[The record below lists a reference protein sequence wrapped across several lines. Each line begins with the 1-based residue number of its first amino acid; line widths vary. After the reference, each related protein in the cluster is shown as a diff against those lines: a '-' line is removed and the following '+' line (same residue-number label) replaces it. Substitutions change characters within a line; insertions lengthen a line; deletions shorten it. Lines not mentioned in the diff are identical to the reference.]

1 MLTLAPEVRDRIQT
15 ELTAAGI
22 PGCSLVVVKRDGIS
36 AAEAFGYASLTQ
48 ARLATPHTAYHLFS
62 ATKLYTATAIMQ
74 LVEQG
79 KLQLTEAVAH
89 VLPEYRQALPP
100 ALTVQHL
107 LSHTSGLKD
116 TLKAFLAV
124 HVNGACAPTTAEAL
138 SRYALH
144 AKETPGRRVAYRN
157 VNYALLGEIVT
168 RRSGQPYTTY
178 VTDHILHPLGMN
190 VAFAFTP
197 DMQSDAAS
205 GYIGYWNPLRL
216 MLRWFM
222 PDVARKVSGPRLGR
236 WLELRD
242 YNLDTAAIGGLVG
255 SAVEFA
261 PFVMAHLNEGR
272 GILSPNSTQQMQAI
286 VARGQAGFAARV
298 GVGLG
303 WKIGQVNGRAFLNH
317 EGGGAGFTSETR
329 LYPQDQIG
337 IVMLMN
343 VMGVKISQLAHRVC
357 EMIRHSQ
364 WANERACHG
373 S

>member
-1 MLTLAPEVRDRIQT
+1 MVTLKRDLSERIQA

-22 PGCSLVVVKRDGIS
+22 PGCSLVVVNRDGIL

-62 ATKLYTATAIMQ
+62 ATKLYTATACMQ

-79 KLQLTEAVAH
+79 KLQLTEAVAD
-89 VLPEYRQALPP
+89 VLPEYRDKLSS

-116 TLKAFLAV
+116 TTKALLAV
-124 HVNGACAPTTAEAL
+124 HVDGERAPTTVEAL
-138 SRYALH
+138 SRY
-144 AKETPGRRVAYRN
+144 TIRSTRPPGQPVEYRN

-168 RRSGQPYTTY
+168 RRSGQPYTSY
-178 VTDHILHPLGMN
+178 VMEHILRPLGMR
-190 VAFAFTP
+190 VAFSLTP
-197 DMQSDAAS
+197 EMKSDAAC
-205 GYIGYWNPLRL
+205 GYIEYWNPMRL

-222 PDVARKVSGPRLGR
+222 PDVARKVSGPRIGK
-236 WLELRD
+236 WLELKD

-261 PFVMAHLNEGR
+261 PFLIAHLKDGQD
-272 GILSPNSTQQMQAI
+272 ILQANSVRQMQTV
-286 VARGQAGFAARV
+286 VAQGQAGFEAKL

-303 WKIGQVNGRAFLNH
+303 WKIGQVNGHAFLNH

-337 IVMLMN
+337 IIMLMN
-343 VMGVKISQLAHRVC
+343 VMGVKANRLAHRVC
-357 EMIRHSQ
+357 EMIRQ
-364 WANERACHG
+364 NRLEN
-373 S
+373 

>member
-1 MLTLAPEVRDRIQT
+1 MLTLKPDVRDRIQT
-15 ELTAAGI
+15 ELTAADI
-22 PGCSLVVVKRDGIS
+22 PGCSLVVVNRDGIM

-89 VLPEYRQALPP
+89 VLPEYREALSP
-100 ALTVQHL
+100 ALTVQRL

-124 HVNGACAPTTAEAL
+124 HVNGECAPTTAEAL

-144 AKETPGRRVAYRN
+144 AKATPGWKVEYRN

-178 VTDHILHPLGMN
+178 VTDRILQPLEMN
-190 VAFAFTP
+190 VAFSFTP
-197 DMQSDAAS
+197 EMKSDAAS
-205 GYIGYWNPLRL
+205 GYIEYWNPMRL
-216 MLRWFM
+216 LLRWLM
-222 PDVARKVSGPRLGR
+222 PDVARKLSGPRIGK

-242 YNLDTAAIGGLVG
+242 YDLDTAAIGGLVG

-261 PFVMAHLNEGR
+261 PFLIAHLNEGR
-272 GILSPNSTQQMQAI
+272 GILSADSTRQMQTI
-286 VARGQAGFAARV
+286 VARGQAGFEAKV

-303 WKIGQVNGRAFLNH
+303 WKIGQVDGRAFLNH

-337 IVMLMN
+337 VIMLMN
-343 VMGVKISQLAHRVC
+343 VMGGKISQLAHRVC
-357 EMIRHSQ
+357 EMIRQSQ
-364 WANERACHG
+364 WEN
-373 S
+373 